1 MGLLFS
7 ATLFKSN
14 LINLIKYIFIIG
26 PPGEKNDVGPD
37 TDFAAV
43 DAGYVSITPLHV
55 DSTAYKALELL
66 KDWLNKAE
74 VEKTC

>member
-1 MGLLFS
+1 MLH
-7 ATLFKSN
+7 N
-14 LINLIKYIFIIG
+14 MFIHKPIRKEI
-26 PPGEKNDVGPD
+26 PFIDRASWRKNDVGPD

-43 DAGYVSITPLHV
+43 DAGYASITPLHV